1 MSPTERIA
9 QTFPD
14 VNSAGLNTSGT
25 AAGVRS
31 FPDPFIGIAGT
42 AGVLVQRGVI
52 NVPAGSLTG
61 TLALGTPVD
70 VTRSWI
76 NYRGQNVVT
85 STTAFARWRNNL
97 SFTGIVGS
105 LSSTVLATRG
115 VVGTELNIHLTVF
128 TYTGGPGGTSIDVEA
143 ADVGPTGGG
152 IADPEDFTIGTT
164 ANFKTVLVRNKLG
177 NFFSLVGT
185 GPPPTRAFVV
195 LRGISFEEIPGFG
208 PPAVVTSRFHPEQ
221 WHGSL
226 EIDRRGT
233 GGAPPGPGPLPNPP
247 VGAAVTF
254 RRDDRGSGAV
264 AGCGQSEVK
273 VYATLVWFP
282 PPGPPD
288 VP

>member
-1 MSPTERIA
+1 MTTERIA

-14 VNSAGLNTSGT
+14 INSQGLNTSGT

-31 FPDPFIGIAGT
+31 FPDTFVAVAGS

-152 IADPEDFTIGTT
+152 LTDPEDFTIGTNF
-164 ANFKTVLVRNKLG
+164 NFKTVLVRNKLG
-177 NFFSLVGT
+177 NFFSLVGSNPD
-185 GPPPTRAFVV
+185 PPINAFVV
-195 LRGISFEEIPGFG
+195 LRGISFEEVPGFG

-221 WHGSL
+221 WHGTL
-226 EIDRRGT
+226 EIDRRT
-233 GGAPPGPGPLPNPP
+233 IPVADRPPMT
-247 VGAAVTF
+247 GAAVTF

-264 AGCGQSEVK
+264 LGCGQSEIL

>member
-1 MSPTERIA
+1 MTTERIA

-14 VNSAGLNTSGT
+14 INSQGLNTSGT

-85 STTAFARWRNNL
+85 STTAIARWRNHL
-97 SFTGIVGS
+97 SFTSIVGS

-115 VVGTELNIHLTVF
+115 VMGTELNIHLTVF
-128 TYTGGPGGTSIDVEA
+128 SYTGGPGGTSIDVET

-152 IADPEDFTIGTT
+152 VADPEDFTIASNG
-164 ANFKTVLVRNKLG
+164 NFRNVLVRNKLG
-177 NFFSLVGT
+177 NFFSLAPGT
-185 GPPPTRAFVV
+185 DGNGQDPSNAFVV
-195 LRGISFEEIPGFG
+195 LRGLSVQEIQTDINV
-208 PPAVVTSRFHPEQ
+208 PAPTSRFHPEQ

-226 EIDRRGT
+226 EIDVRSVPVLDR
-233 GGAPPGPGPLPNPP
+233 PPN
-247 VGAAVTF
+247 VGASITF
-254 RRDDRGSGAV
+254 RRDDRGSPNVG
-264 AGCGQSEVK
+264 GCGRTEVL

-282 PPGPPD
+282 PPP
-288 VP
+288 

>member
-1 MSPTERIA
+1 MTTERIA

-14 VNSAGLNTSGT
+14 INSAGLNTSGT
-25 AAGVRS
+25 AAGIRS
-31 FPDPFIGIAGT
+31 FPDPFIGIAT
-42 AGVLVQRGVI
+42 SAGVLVQRGVI

-85 STTAFARWRNNL
+85 STTDYARWRNHM

-115 VVGTELNIHLTVF
+115 RIGTELNIHLTVF
-128 TYTGGPGGTSIDVEA
+128 TYTGGPGGTSIDVKT

-152 IADPEDFTIGTT
+152 VADPEDFTFRVVDS
-164 ANFKTVLVRNKLG
+164 FKNVLVRDPATGLFFFLG
-177 NFFSLVGT
+177 
-185 GPPPTRAFVV
+185 GPNPTNAFVV
-195 LRGISFEEIPGFG
+195 LRGVSMDEEGNVNVTSP
-208 PPAVVTSRFHPEQ
+208 TSRFHPEQ

-226 EIDRRGT
+226 EVDVRGV
-233 GGAPPGPGPLPNPP
+233 PGPSQPPP
-247 VGAAVTF
+247 VGTSVTF
-254 RRDDRGSGAV
+254 RSGQRGNFFASAPPAGGPPRPH
-264 AGCGQSEVK
+264 GCGGRILK

-282 PPGPPD
+282 PPG
-288 VP
+288 

>member
-1 MSPTERIA
+1 MTTERIA

-14 VNSAGLNTSGT
+14 INSQGLNTSGT

-31 FPDPFIGIAGT
+31 FPDTFVAAAT
-42 AGVLVQRGVI
+42 SSGVLVQRGVI
-52 NVPAGSLTG
+52 NVAAGSLTG

-70 VTRSWI
+70 VTRSFI

-85 STTAFARWRNNL
+85 STTAFARWRNHL

-115 VVGTELNIHLTVF
+115 VIGTELNIHLTVF
-128 TYTGGPGGTSIDVEA
+128 TYTGGPGGTSIDMEA

-152 IADPEDFTIGTT
+152 IADPEDFTIGSG
-164 ANFKTVLVRNKLG
+164 ANFKTVLVRNALG
-177 NFFSLVGT
+177 NFFSLGT
-185 GPPPTRAFVV
+185 PDPSNAFVV
-195 LRGISFEEIPGFG
+195 LRGISVEEIQTDINV
-208 PPAVVTSRFHPEQ
+208 PAPTSRFHPEQ

-226 EIDRRGT
+226 EIDVRGT

-254 RRDDRGSGAV
+254 RRDDRGNSNVG
-264 AGCGQSEVK
+264 GCGRTEVL

-288 VP
+288 V

>member
-1 MSPTERIA
+1 MTTERIA

-14 VNSAGLNTSGT
+14 INSAGLNTSGT

-52 NVPAGSLTG
+52 NVAAGSLTG

-85 STTAFARWRNNL
+85 STTAFARWRNHL

-115 VVGTELNIHLTVF
+115 VIGTELNIHLTVF
-128 TYTGGPGGTSIDVEA
+128 TYTGGPGGTSIDVET

-152 IADPEDFTIGTT
+152 VADPEDFTIPTNG
-164 ANFKTVLVRNKLG
+164 NFKTVLVRDKLG
-177 NFFSLVGT
+177 NFFFLGPGT
-185 GPPPTRAFVV
+185 DGNGQDPSNAFVV
-195 LRGISFEEIPGFG
+195 LRGISMEERGNIAV
-208 PPAVVTSRFHPEQ
+208 PAPTSRFHPEQ

-226 EIDRRGT
+226 EIDVRSVPILDR
-233 GGAPPGPGPLPNPP
+233 PPN

-254 RRDDRGSGAV
+254 RRDSRGSGSLG
-264 AGCGQSEVK
+264 GCGLSEVL

-282 PPGPPD
+282 PPP
-288 VP
+288 

>member
-1 MSPTERIA
+1 MTTSKGRIA

-14 VNSAGLNTSGT
+14 INSTTGLTVATS
-25 AAGVRS
+25 AGVRS
-31 FPDPFIGIAGT
+31 FPEPFIAIPSS

-61 TLALGTPVD
+61 TLALATAVD

-85 STTAFARWRNNL
+85 STTAFARWRNHL
-97 SFTGIVGS
+97 SFTSIVGS

-115 VVGTELNIHLTVF
+115 VIGTELNIHLTVF
-128 TYTGGPGGTSIDVEA
+128 TYTGVAGGTSIDVET

-152 IADPEDFTIGTT
+152 IADPEDFTIAAN
-164 ANFKTVLVRNKLG
+164 ANFKTVLVRDKLG
-177 NFFSLVGT
+177 NFFFLGPGT
-185 GPPPTRAFVV
+185 DGNGQDPSNAFVV
-195 LRGISFEEIPGFG
+195 LRGISVEEIQTDINV
-208 PPAVVTSRFHPEQ
+208 PAPTSRFHPEQ

-226 EIDRRGT
+226 EIDVRSV
-233 GGAPPGPGPLPNPP
+233 PLLDRPPP

-254 RRDDRGSGAV
+254 RRDSRGSSVTG
-264 AGCGQSEVK
+264 GCGRSEIK

-282 PPGPPD
+282 PPP
-288 VP
+288 

>member
-1 MSPTERIA
+1 MTTERIA

-14 VNSAGLNTSGT
+14 INSQGLNTSGT

-31 FPDPFIGIAGT
+31 FPDPFVGIAGT

-61 TLALGTPVD
+61 TLALATAVD

-85 STTAFARWRNNL
+85 STTAIARWRNHL
-97 SFTGIVGS
+97 SFTSIVGS

-115 VVGTELNIHLTVF
+115 VIGTELNIHLTVF
-128 TYTGGPGGTSIDVEA
+128 SYTGGPGGTSIDVETG
-143 ADVGPTGGG
+143 DVGPTGGG
-152 IADPEDFTIGTT
+152 VADPEDFTIPTNG
-164 ANFKTVLVRNKLG
+164 NFKTVLVRNKLG
-177 NFFSLVGT
+177 NFFSLGAQD
-185 GPPPTRAFVV
+185 PPNAFVV
-195 LRGISFEEIPGFG
+195 LRGISFEEDCGLAGPGCT
-208 PPAVVTSRFHPEQ
+208 ARFHPEQ

-226 EIDRRGT
+226 EIDNRGVPVLDR
-233 GGAPPGPGPLPNPP
+233 PPS

-254 RRDDRGSGAV
+254 RRADRGSRQAG
-264 AGCGQSEVK
+264 GCGGSEVL

-282 PPGPPD
+282 PPP
-288 VP
+288 